1 MGLKRLRR
9 ILTRDRWS
17 NDNSPHGDTVIAGGF
32 DPGLAKSAVAIVGRE
47 GSRLSLLHRALIT
60 TKPDQPDMA
69 RFRTIWAAL
78 SEPIRKYHPT
88 VIGIEDQSGVSVAA
102 RMQGK
107 RAAEARS
114 KGNKAP
120 GGAGFNSNNDGVLSV
135 VGLAKGA
142 AIAYGTRYKMLHP
155 QTIKIAVL
163 GKGGRS
169 GKKADMIA
177 AVKALFPELRMPGV
191 KLSEHE
197 ADAIAMAILALR
209 VDAVGVAA

>member
-1 MGLKRLRR
+1 MRATGGTFYEGREAGGV
-9 ILTRDRWS
+9 D
-17 NDNSPHGDTVIAGGF
+17 VIAGGF

-47 GSRLSLLHRALIT
+47 GNRLSLLHRALIV
-60 TKPDQPDMA
+60 TKPDQPDIV
-69 RFRTIWAAL
+69 RIKTILSAL
-78 SEPIRKYHPT
+78 SGPILKYHPI
-88 VIGIEDQSGVSVAA
+88 VLGIEDQSGVSVAA

-107 RAAEARS
+107 RAAEAHA
-114 KGNKAP
+114 KGQKAP
-120 GGAGFNSNNDGVLSV
+120 GGAGYNSNNDGVLGV
-135 VGLAKGA
+135 VGLAKCA
-142 AIAYGTRYKMLHP
+142 ALVYGSRYKMLHP

-177 AVKALFPELRMPGV
+177 AVRALFPELQVPGV

-209 VDAVGVAA
+209 VDLVGEMQ